1 MSKINTLRKQLH
13 GKSFEYDSEK
23 YNFKQVLEELFG
35 CKTEDLHLHLGD
47 FQRFKRNNDQSTLAH
62 RIFYSNYNDKIKDL
76 YDEFMIDVISNIID
90 PVEAYYQLIPTFRI
104 GLPGNTFVG
113 EFHKDSDYNHQSYE
127 LNFNL
132 GISNYVGEAALR
144 TQKTEDSEEYM
155 LLECPYGTIF
165 SFDHIDCLHGSN
177 PNPMN
182 STMVSFDFRL
192 AVKDL
197 YYDSDAG
204 SVNMGSKFQPGS
216 YFSSSA
222 LNS

>member
-1 MSKINTLRKQLH
+1 
-13 GKSFEYDSEK
+13 
-23 YNFKQVLEELFG
+23 
-35 CKTEDLHLHLGD
+35 
-47 FQRFKRNNDQSTLAH
+47 
-62 RIFYSNYNDKIKDL
+62 
-76 YDEFMIDVISNIID
+76 
-90 PVEAYYQLIPTFRI
+90 
-104 GLPGNTFVG
+104 
-113 EFHKDSDYNHQSYE
+113 
-127 LNFNL
+127 
-132 GISNYVGEAALR
+132 
-144 TQKTEDSEEYM
+144 M

-222 LNS
+222 LNSYWLLYLTEREQDISSKSSNIYEHQT